1 MQAEG
6 VRAGVSGLRRLVDT
20 SPWSA
25 HLLFTFKG
33 SVSLFA
39 LKSNF
44 LYLFIFDCVGLRCC
58 VGFSLVAVSRDYS
71 SCCVWTSFVAEHRL

>member
-44 LYLFIFDCVGLRCC
+44 EVMMKSYCGKLASNIFY
-58 VGFSLVAVSRDYS
+58 SVS
-71 SCCVWTSFVAEHRL
+71 